1 MLILILMLILM
12 IQRNYPL
19 HGHRRYHR
27 ELELSNRE
35 PPSGA
40 GALRPGGFEVGVE
53 WKGAIWIVFGNR
65 RLKALKVKLY
75 LSPRDYK
82 QCNGPVAVEQYYS
95 TTCEGK
101 ESTGP
106 ARWCL
111 GDSHRP
117 TRLRWTLRARLG
129 QHDRSRTPPKGACR
143 NTRGTCGR
151 WAVGMSISVR
161 MSTVCLSN

>member
-1 MLILILMLILM
+1 MKHVLREAAPSYAIKQTRQRIISMLKM
-12 IQRNYPL
+12 
-19 HGHRRYHR
+19 H
-27 ELELSNRE
+27 
-35 PPSGA
+35 
-40 GALRPGGFEVGVE
+40 LRSRM
-53 WKGAIWIVFGNR
+53 W
-65 RLKALKVKLY
+65 VKLY

-82 QCNGPVAVEQYYS
+82 QCNGPVAFEQYYS

-161 MSTVCLSN
+161 MSIDCLSNWDRFSGLERLQRIDSGLFKIQDHLR

>member
-1 MLILILMLILM
+1 M
-12 IQRNYPL
+12 IWRS
-19 HGHRRYHR
+19 RSIR
-27 ELELSNRE
+27 EASNE
-35 PPSGA
+35 NSTLPS
-40 GALRPGGFEVGVE
+40 VGISP
-53 WKGAIWIVFGNR
+53 KGAIWIVFGNR
-65 RLKALKVKLY
+65 RLKALKVKMY

-82 QCNGPVAVEQYYS
+82 QCNGPVAFEQYYS

-117 TRLRWTLRARLG
+117 TRLRWTLRAHLG

-161 MSTVCLSN
+161 MSTVCLSNWDRFSGLECLQRIDSGLFKIQDHLR